1 MMTASSGTS
10 SSTVLLFLVAG
21 FALYIVYFVPLMGVF
36 DKAGKPGWT
45 AFVPI
50 YNLYVLLQVVGRPG
64 WWIVLYLIPVVDIVI
79 AIIVWSDL
87 AKSFRRGV
95 GFTVGLVFL
104 SWIFLGILWMGDSR
118 YAGPAAS
125 GQTAT
130 V

>member
-1 MMTASSGTS
+1 
-10 SSTVLLFLVAG
+10 
-21 FALYIVYFVPLMGVF
+21 
-36 DKAGKPGWT
+36 
-45 AFVPI
+45 
-50 YNLYVLLQVVGRPG
+50 
-64 WWIVLYLIPVVDIVI
+64 
-79 AIIVWSDL
+79 
-87 AKSFRRGV
+87 V

>member
-1 MMTASSGTS
+1 
-10 SSTVLLFLVAG
+10 
-21 FALYIVYFVPLMGVF
+21 
-36 DKAGKPGWT
+36 
-45 AFVPI
+45 VPI

>member
-1 MMTASSGTS
+1 M
-10 SSTVLLFLVAG
+10 
-21 FALYIVYFVPLMGVF
+21 
-36 DKAGKPGWT
+36 
-45 AFVPI
+45 
-50 YNLYVLLQVVGRPG
+50 
-64 WWIVLYLIPVVDIVI
+64 LYLIPVVDIVI

-125 GQTAT
+125 GQPAT